1 MSLCSIRQSIINI
14 PSSICPRR
22 HHSLRTINK
31 NRLFTGNVSVIV
43 IFDRHG
49 SIFRYVFFFRNVTVL
64 IIGYSSSISI
74 LRNVDFLHNAIFNDG
89 LHRIRTDIAV
99 LQLVLILVAQHLVEL
114 LSAALVRNARQLRSR
129 ERAVC
134 DRNHRRRDKHIA
146 QLGAADEIA
155 LRDGGDA
162 AAEDDSLNLILEL
175 LPRRFAGQV
184 GQFAAAA
191 DDQQPFGCVKA
202 PREARKSAR
211 HHFGTLRHR
220 DHRRHEWLSDAAE
233 GKERGQR
240 RCRETL
246 SFSHRDSSFFLAR
259 TDSRSSCHM

>member
-1 MSLCSIRQSIINI
+1 MSDTFISYAINDKLK
-14 PSSICPRR
+14 R
-22 HHSLRTINK
+22 LR
-31 NRLFTGNVSVIV
+31 LVSIV
-43 IFDRHG
+43 IILDRNISVFDDIFFLRH
-49 SIFRYVFFFRNVTVL
+49 IAVL
-64 IIGYSSSISI
+64 IIGNG
-74 LRNVDFLHNAIFNDG
+74 LGLAFCGRVDFLHNAIFNDG

-129 ERAVC
+129 ERAIGN
-134 DRNHRRRDKHIA
+134 RNHRRRNEHIA

-155 LRDGGDA
+155 LRNGGDA
-162 AAEDDSLNLILEL
+162 AAEDDSLDLILEL

-202 PREARKSAR
+202 PREARKPAR